1 MAAELTDEQLEQ
13 FEATLASTVEFF
25 AALRSAT
32 GPTEP
37 GDRVMAA
44 TVRPRRRLVLFL
56 AIGFGVLAAL
66 VGVGLYGL
74 VLAPTPSTPTT
85 AVDPTAPAAPAVDP
99 EPSASSADASPIR
112 STSDAESFARDAA
125 YALINWDA
133 ATDFDPA
140 DYAQVIVDAG
150 DPSGAE
156 TAGLASDVRTYLP
169 TADAWL
175 TLRTYGT
182 RQWLTID
189 EAFVPASWSDAID
202 QADTWAIAPRNHRL
216 HDHGNTPSR
225 WHRGDPGS
233 GDVSTDRVHT
243 LHRVRAEFRRV
254 PSAPSL

>member
-1 MAAELTDEQLEQ
+1 MAT
-13 FEATLASTVEFF
+13 
-25 AALRSAT
+25 
-32 GPTEP
+32 
-37 GDRVMAA
+37 
-44 TVRPRRRLVLFL
+44 TVRTRRRLVLFL

-85 AVDPTAPAAPAVDP
+85 ALDPTAPAAPAVDP
-99 EPSASSADASPIR
+99 EPSASSAELPPIR

-133 ATDFDPA
+133 ATDFHPA

-189 EAFVPASWSDAID
+189 EAFVPASWSDATD
-202 QADTWAIAPRNHRL
+202 QAEPGQLLPGTIAYTITGTR
-216 HDHGNTPSR
+216 
-225 WHRGDPGS
+225 HRGGIVGTQAQETSRPIAF
-233 GDVSTDRVHT
+233 T
-243 LHRVRAEFRRV
+243 LFIACE
-254 PSAPSL
+254 PSFDECRLLRLSEVDNPLR